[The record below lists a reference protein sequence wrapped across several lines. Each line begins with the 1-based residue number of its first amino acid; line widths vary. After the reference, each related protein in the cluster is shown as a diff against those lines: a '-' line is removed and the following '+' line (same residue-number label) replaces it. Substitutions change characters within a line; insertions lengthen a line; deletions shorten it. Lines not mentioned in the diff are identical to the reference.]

1 MRSLRDDLIEDGTYL
16 GDPDLNVRHAFQWV
30 QFEKGRILCTTQVAR
45 AYDEAF
51 AAYKD
56 DVVAAEPPPA
66 PTAANLSGV
75 YRIDESLFFMTAD
88 GNWNPKSDYGG
99 FDESKATC
107 LLAAPSESFFA
118 KDFELANRNIHTIVK
133 MGLSGDNR
141 PLKGIFNDTD
151 DGRRLLKLRHVLFE
165 ANDESVA
172 KDGSVDDDEKTDS
185 IDGDDESLDIDEVL
199 EVTANGGRPLTK
211 AEQLEFF
218 IKGWPVKK
226 RAAKE
231 EMLSMVKTHQVTP
244 IIAFDIIGDR
254 ILPST
259 YEARLKGA
267 DVKVHFN
274 MMHWAFGN
282 SKKPA
287 TLSDTI
293 VADLAN
299 MRVIVPDVFT
309 PQIGIK
315 RVRKL

>member
-1 MRSLRDDLIEDGTYL
+1 M
-16 GDPDLNVRHAFQWV
+16 
-30 QFEKGRILCTTQVAR
+30 
-45 AYDEAF
+45 
-51 AAYKD
+51 
-56 DVVAAEPPPA
+56 
-66 PTAANLSGV
+66 
-75 YRIDESLFFMTAD
+75 
-88 GNWNPKSDYGG
+88 
-99 FDESKATC
+99 
-107 LLAAPSESFFA
+107 
-118 KDFELANRNIHTIVK
+118 
-133 MGLSGDNR
+133 
-141 PLKGIFNDTD
+141 
-151 DGRRLLKLRHVLFE
+151 
-165 ANDESVA
+165 
-172 KDGSVDDDEKTDS
+172 
-185 IDGDDESLDIDEVL
+185 
-199 EVTANGGRPLTK
+199 
-211 AEQLEFF
+211 
-218 IKGWPVKK
+218 KK

-299 MRVIVPDVFT
+299 MRVIVPGKVKSTYGKGSPRPKRVWQSDVFT